1 MAPASSASR
10 LPKMY
15 LYIMISKKNNDAS
28 LSEVHESVD
37 TTAKKKGWRRTLSFL
52 GPAYLVSVGYM
63 DPGNWATDLAGGSK
77 YGYTLIWV
85 LLMSNLMALLLQSL
99 SARLGIVRGRDLAQA
114 NRETYPKKMNF
125 ILWVLAEIAI
135 AATDLAEIL
144 GMAIGIQLLT
154 GLPLIWGVSITVL
167 DTFLLLY
174 LQRLGI
180 RKMEAFIISLIG
192 VIGLCFLVNI
202 IMASPQ
208 LHDVLQGLIPSLPD
222 AADLYAAKGMTNALP
237 KETALYLAIGIIGA
251 TVMPHNLYLHSAL
264 VQTRKIKKTKEG
276 IKQALKFSFIDSAVA
291 LNIAFLINAAILI
304 LAATVFFQ
312 TGKTEVAEISQ
323 AHELLSPMLGS
334 NFASTLFAIALIAS
348 GQSSTVTGTL
358 AGQIVMEGYLRL
370 RINPV
375 MRRLI
380 TRLIA
385 IIPAI
390 IVIAIFG
397 EGEVDSLLIFSQVI
411 LSLQLGFAVIP
422 LIHFVSDKK
431 TMGSFAIKP
440 WVQCLAWL
448 VASVLVYLNLK
459 MLMGEAVDFFD
470 TSNNMILKAVI
481 ASAGLFFVGLLVYS
495 IIFPLI
501 AKNKKTV
508 SIKIHPETSIIN
520 ELNIP
525 TFNKIAIALDFSV
538 NDEKLLAYAI
548 GQGKEDTRY
557 VLMHIVESASAK
569 LFGDESDDYESRK
582 DKETMESYVAEMESR
597 GYAVEGFLGYKNRA
611 KEIVRIAKEVNADML
626 VMGAHGHTAIKDFIY
641 GETVNT
647 VRHELKIPVLIVN
660 L

>member
-1 MAPASSASR
+1 
-10 LPKMY
+10 
-15 LYIMISKKNNDAS
+15 MINLTDHDNS
-28 LSEVHESVD
+28 LGEVHESVD
-37 TTAKKKGWRRTLSFL
+37 ISIRPKGWRKIFAFF

-85 LLMSNLMALLLQSL
+85 LLMSNIMALLLQSL

-114 NRETYPKKMNF
+114 NREAYPKYINF
-125 ILWVLAEIAI
+125 ILYILAEIAI
-135 AATDLAEIL
+135 AACDLAEVL

-180 RKMEAFIISLIG
+180 RRMEAFIISLIA
-192 VIGLCFLVNI
+192 VIGICFLVNI
-202 IMASPQ
+202 IIAQPQ
-208 LHDVLQGLIPSLPD
+208 LFQVLKGLIPSLPD
-222 AADLYAAKGMTNALP
+222 AKDLYAAKGMLNALP

-264 VQTRKIKKTKEG
+264 VQTRKIQKTKQG
-276 IKQALKFSFIDSAVA
+276 ILQALKWNFVDTAVA
-291 LNIAFLINAAILI
+291 LNFAFLINAAILI

-312 TGKTEVAEISQ
+312 TGRTDVGEIRQ
-323 AHELLSPMLGS
+323 AHQLLSPMLGS
-334 NFASTLFAIALIAS
+334 TIASTLFAVALIAS

-358 AGQIVMEGYLRL
+358 AGQIIMEGYLRL
-370 RINPV
+370 RINPM

-380 TRLIA
+380 TRLLA

-397 EGEVDSLLIFSQVI
+397 ENKVDSLLIFSQVI

-440 WVQCLAWL
+440 LTKIFAWL
-448 VASVLVYLNLK
+448 VASVLVYLNIK
-459 MLMGEAVDFFD
+459 MITSEAVNFFA
-470 TSNNMILKAVI
+470 TSNNTAAKITIILSGI
-481 ASAGLFFVGLLVYS
+481 LFGLLLVYA
-495 IIFPLI
+495 IVFPLLG
-501 AKNKKTV
+501 KRKKSV
-508 SIKIHPETSIIN
+508 SIQMHPDISGLIDIN
-520 ELNIP
+520 VP
-525 TFNKIAIALDFSV
+525 VYKKIAVALDFSE
-538 NDEKLLAYAI
+538 NDAKLLASAI
-548 GQGKEDTRY
+548 GQAKNDTTFLLIH
-557 VLMHIVESASAK
+557 VVESATAILLGK
-569 LFGDESDDYESRK
+569 ETDDYETKEDLERLEFYVRQLK
-582 DKETMESYVAEMESR
+582 DR
-597 GYAVEGFLGYKNRA
+597 GYDTEGKLGFRNRA
-611 KEIVRIAKEVNADML
+611 KEIVRIVKEEKADML
-626 VMGAHGHTAIKDFIY
+626 IAGAHGHTGIKDFIY
-641 GETVNT
+641 GETVNS
-647 VRHELKIPVLIVN
+647 VRHELKIPVLVVN